1 MSDSVSSIEDIEVP
15 IVEETIKQSS
25 KKVRAPMSEER
36 KEQLRNQ
43 LKKARDAK
51 NLKKKELENGANA
64 VEKPKKIKLIP
75 KKPKVIKPT
84 EEPEP
89 LSDIEEEEVKIVVK
103 PKKVKKE
110 KQITLQDK
118 IRKRKPKVKVVV
130 EKEEEEEEVEEANE
144 VAVEAPMPLYVA
156 PPLRVKKHTDLCSR
170 KKRW

>member
-1 MSDSVSSIEDIEVP
+1 MSDPVSSIEDIEGHT
-15 IVEETIKQSS
+15 VEETSRPS
-25 KKVRAPMSEER
+25 NKKVRAPMSEER

-43 LKKARDAK
+43 LKNARDAK

-118 IRKRKPKVKVVV
+118 IRKRKPKVKFVV
-130 EKEEEEEEVEEANE
+130 EEEEEEVANE
-144 VAVEAPMPLYVA
+144 VAEAPPPQVPLYVA

-170 KKRW
+170 KKRWH